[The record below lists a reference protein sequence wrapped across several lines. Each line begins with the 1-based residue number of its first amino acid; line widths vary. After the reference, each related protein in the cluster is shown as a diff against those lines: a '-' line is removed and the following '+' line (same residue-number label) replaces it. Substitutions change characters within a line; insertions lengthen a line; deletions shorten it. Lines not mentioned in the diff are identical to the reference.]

1 MAQKLVS
8 KSEWMRF
15 CTTRIE
21 TTLSSGGKTTGT
33 GFFFVISQEE
43 NLQTIVLITNKHVL
57 DGAKSFSIF
66 LTRKDENDMPM
77 DSPPEKITISGFDS
91 FLVRHPETD
100 VDLCAFILGPTLQM
114 WADKGRYYYYGLM
127 GFETVPTLEELSDLA
142 AVQDIVMV
150 GYPNGI
156 WDEHNNQPVI
166 RKGVTSTDPAL
177 NWNNKPVFLIDAA
190 CFPGSSGSPV
200 FLYNPLGTQSKSG
213 SYQMGKGLFKF
224 LGILYAGP
232 QHTATGDIVEV
243 PIAQSKLQA
252 RSNIPNNLGL
262 VVSSQKLKELIPLV
276 DKRGEEIVK
285 ARFQII
291 SATFMERCRRG
302 GQL

>member
-1 MAQKLVS
+1 
-8 KSEWMRF
+8 
-15 CTTRIE
+15 
-21 TTLSSGGKTTGT
+21 
-33 GFFFVISQEE
+33 
-43 NLQTIVLITNKHVL
+43 
-57 DGAKSFSIF
+57 
-66 LTRKDENDMPM
+66 
-77 DSPPEKITISGFDS
+77 
-91 FLVRHPETD
+91 
-100 VDLCAFILGPTLQM
+100 
-114 WADKGRYYYYGLM
+114 M
-127 GFETVPTLEELSDLA
+127 GFETIPTLEELNDLA

-213 SYQMGKGLFKF
+213 SYQMGKSLFKF

-243 PIAQSKLQA
+243 PIAQSKLQV

-262 VVSSQKLKELIPLV
+262 VVSSQKLKELVPLV
-276 DKRGEEIVK
+276 DKRGEEITNALNQFALNK
-285 ARFQII
+285 QKQTDA
-291 SATFMERCRRG
+291 
-302 GQL
+302 